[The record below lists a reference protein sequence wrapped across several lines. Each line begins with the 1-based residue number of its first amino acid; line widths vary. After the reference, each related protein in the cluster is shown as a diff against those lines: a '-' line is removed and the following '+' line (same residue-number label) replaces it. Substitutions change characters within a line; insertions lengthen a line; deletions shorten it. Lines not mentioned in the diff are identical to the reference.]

1 MKHANK
7 KRWDWT
13 RKRVN
18 RLWVSFFPRSVESW
32 RQMACRRRAERRVR
46 GEEENDGLHCRR
58 YALKL
63 TCQTLKVCCAL
74 THASLNITPPQCS
87 AADLSLR
94 FKPLCGALLAQEI
107 IRCSISFCVDERR
120 EKKKVLRIVL
130 YIFFNHAVFM
140 RQSFIRL
147 KKIIFLNGSPCG
159 WWGRGCGGEVFLFT
173 CVCIDFSA

>member
-1 MKHANK
+1 MQTGSGK
-7 KRWDWT
+7 
-13 RKRVN
+13 
-18 RLWVSFFPRSVESW
+18 E
-32 RQMACRRRAERRVR
+32 RVR

-130 YIFFNHAVFM
+130 YIFFNRAVFM

-147 KKIIFLNGSPCG
+147 KKLSF
-159 WWGRGCGGEVFLFT
+159 
-173 CVCIDFSA
+173 

>member
-1 MKHANK
+1 MQVRRGGTGLASAYIASGL
-7 KRWDWT
+7 
-13 RKRVN
+13 V
-18 RLWVSFFPRSVESW
+18 FFPVLWSHGDKWHADGE
-32 RQMACRRRAERRVR
+32 RRKKRVR

-120 EKKKVLRIVL
+120 ETKKVLRIVL
-130 YIFFNHAVFM
+130 YIFFNRAVFM

-147 KKIIFLNGSPCG
+147 KKLSF
-159 WWGRGCGGEVFLFT
+159 
-173 CVCIDFSA
+173 